1 MSNDLM
7 SKCSIIVGNLI
18 IRNFKFLL
26 EINN

>member
-7 SKCSIIVGNLI
+7 SKYSIIVGNLI